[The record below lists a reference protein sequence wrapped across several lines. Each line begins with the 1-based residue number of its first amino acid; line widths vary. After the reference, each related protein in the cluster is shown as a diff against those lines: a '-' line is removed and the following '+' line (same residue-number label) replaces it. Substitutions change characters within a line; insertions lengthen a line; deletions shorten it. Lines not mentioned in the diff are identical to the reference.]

1 MMYIADYTKWKS
13 LLFVLPIFSDADN
26 KLFERFRESILVA
39 NPRIVMN
46 AIRWNH
52 DQKAVKAKDHVR
64 VANEWNHA
72 DFNWLG
78 KHRNFGIEDYFKRP
92 YDAMILLC
100 DEMPNNAMKIVNQSQ
115 ATLKIGFH
123 EDLNHFDVVLK
134 SDKNDLHTR
143 LDLVKQYFMVRE

>member
-1 MMYIADYTKWKS
+1 MYIADYTKWKS
-13 LLFVLPIFSDADN
+13 LLFVLPIYNDLDN
-26 KLFERFRESILVA
+26 KHFERFREAILAA
-39 NPRIVMN
+39 NPKIVMN

-52 DQKAVKAKDHVR
+52 DKKSVKAKDHVR

-100 DEMPNNAMKIVNQSQ
+100 DELPNQAMQIVNQSH
-115 ATLKIGFH
+115 ATLKIGFD
-123 EDLNHFDVVLK
+123 ERLTKFDVVLK
-134 SDKNDLHTR
+134 SDQNDLSTR
-143 LDLVKQYFMVRE
+143 LELVKRYFMKRE